1 MIIRNKISQ
10 LVLFLFSLVVLSS
23 CGPASIEEQIEKLI
37 ESEDYSERK
46 EIAYALADSLDNRA
60 AELLIGAHSMP
71 SPTSDYSMQALKD
84 MLDRYSEQS
93 NSYESDKVDGCI
105 SYITNPNPT
114 HDLTNQ
120 EKIDLIIHGLK
131 LENTD
136 GLLAP
141 NLDFQKSLSN
151 SALKHGRTAMLN
163 IISEWNLNQSTDTA
177 NSAGLLFA
185 ILSFKDDAINFL
197 SEKIA
202 EDQNAI
208 ELLAQ
213 IGEPAVQAMK
223 IKMTDDK
230 QSVRFAAGDVL
241 VRMLKYHPDA
251 ILSLTSAIDNS
262 GVSTIAKN
270 YPFYIRLG
278 QINTEQIL
286 LKALNQNFTLEM
298 CEDYLNCG
306 NQLIEDGASDIAYD
320 YGYIVTP
327 GFGDHYGPK
336 WGSGN

>member
-1 MIIRNKISQ
+1 
-10 LVLFLFSLVVLSS
+10 
-23 CGPASIEEQIEKLI
+23 
-37 ESEDYSERK
+37 
-46 EIAYALADSLDNRA
+46 
-60 AELLIGAHSMP
+60 MP
-71 SPTSDYSMQALKD
+71 YPTSDYSMQALKD

-120 EKIDLIIHGLK
+120 EKIDLIIHALK

-163 IISEWNLNQSTDTA
+163 IISEWNLNQSTDTT